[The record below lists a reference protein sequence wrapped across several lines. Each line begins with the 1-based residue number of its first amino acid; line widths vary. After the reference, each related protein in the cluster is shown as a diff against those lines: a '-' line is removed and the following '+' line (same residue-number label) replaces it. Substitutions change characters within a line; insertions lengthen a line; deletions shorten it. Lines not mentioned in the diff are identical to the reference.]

1 MLANQNELAP
11 GDDSVGIG
19 FLQWSIDC
27 RPRFCLIRPGSSV
40 YYFFSKT
47 RTL

>member
-11 GDDSVGIG
+11 FDDSVGIG

-27 RPRFCLIRPGSSV
+27 RPRFCLSYQTWV
-40 YYFFSKT
+40 CVLFFPKHE
-47 RTL
+47 R